1 MATETWVL
9 NETLIIDATV
19 TYKVNFTTNNES
31 KTSFEIRYVRGD
43 KELQYDGSLVYS
55 NGTWLQEAYRT
66 VTFETAPTGDLLAW
80 LQANGTKQSS
90 TPRLS
95 VDVSTLA
102 GWANLSAGEK
112 SITIVAKASGFKD
125 SAPSAAVQ
133 VTKAASTK
141 TLAAGTYKFIDAPD
155 VSMFTYPTGV
165 FSDFNFTSNGKTF
178 TRLVVRSDASIY
190 SSCDILY
197 IPVPSGWHDVGGV
210 KFPKAFAWGGYDE
223 DYTWIDV
230 SAYQTIT
237 LATDQQVS
245 ADFYEWAITGGN
257 LVAQPSMPAKGDIIT
272 LDSKQY
278 RVLKTEGTVAEVLAM
293 YNSTT
298 SQKFDTSGTSNV
310 YANSDLDVYLSQT
323 FYNSLSSAMQN
334 AIVAKTFQQDSWKWN
349 GGSSAIANYAG
360 TYGTS
365 NYTLS
370 LMSRTFGS
378 SISRK
383 CYVLSCQDVIDYL
396 GVTTSMG
403 SADTTLT
410 SENVWKMFWNQ
421 TTSQGPTYPWLHS
434 ADASNSDYA
443 FYPDGGNGSLNRDL
457 VDNASAVRPAFQ
469 IDLSKISWS

>member
-133 VTKAASTK
+133 VTKAA
-141 TLAAGTYKFIDAPD
+141 A
-155 VSMFTYPTGV
+155 
-165 FSDFNFTSNGKTF
+165 
-178 TRLVVRSDASIY
+178 
-190 SSCDILY
+190 
-197 IPVPSGWHDVGGV
+197 
-210 KFPKAFAWGGYDE
+210 
-223 DYTWIDV
+223 
-230 SAYQTIT
+230 
-237 LATDQQVS
+237 
-245 ADFYEWAITGGN
+245 
-257 LVAQPSMPAKGDIIT
+257 MPAKGDIIT
-272 LDSKQY
+272 LGSKQY

-293 YNSTT
+293 YDANT
-298 SQKFDTSGTSNV
+298 SIKFDAKGSNT
-310 YANSDLDVYLSQT
+310 YARGDLDSYCDTT
-323 FYNSLSSAMQN
+323 FYNNLSIAMQD
-334 AIVAKTFQQDSWKWN
+334 AIVPKTFQQDSWKWN